1 MTGLRPLPS
10 RQQIWSTTS
19 RWLQVGWDSLGEAVD
34 ALAFPRI
41 CPICDADA
49 DFSAFCPPCRAELLE
64 SAGSVCPRCAMP
76 VGPHAYL
83 DRGCSE
89 CRGRPLGFDAAVAL
103 GPYQGPIRHL
113 CLQMKHERNAWLTR
127 WVAELIAQS
136 RRPALEAEIKARP
149 WVVPVPLHWT
159 KRFTRGY
166 NQAEALALGLGR
178 SFKLPVRS
186 PLRRT
191 AATPALALM
200 SRTERA
206 KIMKNAFVIRR
217 RHRSGLAGRTVL
229 LVDDILT
236 SGATAGAASRALK
249 QAGASR
255 VVVVV
260 VGRAEGKP

>member
-1 MTGLRPLPS
+1 MNGLRPLPS
-10 RQQIWSTTS
+10 QQQVWSTTG
-19 RWLQVGWDSLGEAVD
+19 RWLRVGWDSLGEAVD
-34 ALAFPRI
+34 ALAFPRV

-49 DFSAFCPPCRAELLE
+49 DSSAFCPPCRAELLE
-64 SAGSVCPRCAMP
+64 AAGSVCPRCAMP
-76 VGPHAYL
+76 VGPHALL

-103 GPYQGPIRHL
+103 GPYQGSIRHL
-113 CLQMKHERNAWLTR
+113 CLRLKHVQNAWLAR
-127 WVAELIAQS
+127 WVAELVAQS
-136 RRPALEAEIKARP
+136 RRPALQGEINTQP

-166 NQAEALALGLGR
+166 NQAEALASGLGR
-178 SFKLPVRS
+178 SLKLPVRS

-191 AATPALALM
+191 VATPALALVG
-200 SRTERA
+200 RTERA
-206 KIMKNAFVIRR
+206 KIMKNAFVVRR
-217 RHRSGLAGRTVL
+217 CHQSRLAGRTVL

>member
-1 MTGLRPLPS
+1 MTGPPPLLD
-10 RQQIWSTTS
+10 RRRIWSTTA
-19 RWLQVGWDSLGEAVD
+19 RWLQAGWDTVGEAVD

-64 SAGSVCPRCAMP
+64 AAGSVCLRCAMP
-76 VGPHAYL
+76 VGPYAHL

-103 GPYQGPIRHL
+103 GPYSGPIRNL
-113 CLQMKHERNAWLTR
+113 CLRLKHERNAWLAP
-127 WVAELIAQS
+127 WVAGLIAEG
-136 RRPALEAEIKARP
+136 RRPALEAEIDAQA

-159 KRFTRGY
+159 RRLTRGY
-166 NQAEALALGLGR
+166 NQAEALALGLAR
-178 SFKLPVRS
+178 SLKLTVHS
-186 PLRRT
+186 PLRRVVKT
-191 AATPALALM
+191 RALAL
-200 SRTERA
+200 SGRTERA
-206 KIMKNAFVIRR
+206 KIMKNAFSLKD
-217 RHRSGLAGRTVL
+217 RHRSGLAGRTIL

-236 SGATAGAASRALK
+236 SGATAGAASRVLK

-260 VGRAEGKP
+260 VGRAEGQP